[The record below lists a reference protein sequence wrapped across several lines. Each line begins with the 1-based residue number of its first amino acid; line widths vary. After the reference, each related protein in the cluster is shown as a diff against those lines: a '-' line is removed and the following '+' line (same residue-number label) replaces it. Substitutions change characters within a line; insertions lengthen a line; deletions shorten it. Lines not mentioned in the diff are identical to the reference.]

1 MRLKWRVTLIISLTL
16 LIFSSLLGGI
26 IYYKVTK
33 VIEMKISNELN
44 TNSNMGLLILDKK
57 YQGSWKVQDGK
68 LYKGDNLINED
79 YSVIDEIK
87 EKTGMYVTIFMGDTR
102 VATNVKDKTGKRS
115 IGTKASEAV
124 IQKVIKD
131 GNSYIGRVNIQGID
145 VQANYVPLKD
155 KDGNVIGMWFVGIAQ
170 EDVQKELTAM
180 AIYIGGFSIAVIIIG
195 VFIAFGIAKY
205 ITKDLEILENKI
217 EVFST
222 GDFSIE
228 IDKKVLGRKDEIG
241 NISKAV
247 GGMQEGIKSIVKK
260 VMEETRSIEDNI
272 NTINSRLDNLHV
284 DIESISSTTQQLS
297 AGLEETS
304 ASAQE
309 MNENSEVIETSIEET
324 SEKAKS
330 GKDASEQIK
339 KRAEELKIKA
349 VNSQRIAQ
357 DIYDKTQ
364 KNIIVSI
371 EKARSIEKIKLL
383 SETILTIAS
392 QTNLLA
398 LNAAIE
404 AASAGE
410 AGRGFS
416 VVAEEVR
423 KLAENSQSAATE
435 IQNVTKLVIDS
446 VDNLTE
452 DSKNMLKFMD
462 DTVFNDYNVFVKTGE
477 QYRQDAVFVEKLVSD
492 FSSTSEELAKSIS
505 NMVTTINE
513 ITSAANDGA
522 MGSTNIA
529 EKTMTMVENVNKLVE
544 EAIYTKNSS
553 ESLEKSISKFKI

>member
-1 MRLKWRVTLIISLTL
+1 MKLKWRITLIISITL

-33 VIEMKISNELN
+33 VIEMKISNELD

-102 VATNVKDKTGKRS
+102 VATNVKDKDGKRS

-124 IQKVIKD
+124 IDKVIKG
-131 GNSYIGRVNIQGID
+131 GNSFEGKVNIQGID

-170 EDVQKELTAM
+170 EDIQKELTAM
-180 AIYIGGFSIAVIIIG
+180 AIYIGGFSVAVIIIG
-195 VFIAFGIAKY
+195 AFIAFGIAKY
-205 ITKDLEILENKI
+205 ITNDLEMLKNKI
-217 EVFST
+217 EVFSS
-222 GDFSIE
+222 GDFSSD
-228 IDKKVLGRKDEIG
+228 IDKKLLGRKDEIG
-241 NISKAV
+241 KISKAV
-247 GGMQEGIKSIVKK
+247 AGMQEGIISIVQR
-260 VMEETRSIEDNI
+260 VMEETKSIEDNVES
-272 NTINSRLDNLHV
+272 INSRLNNLQV
-284 DIESISSTTQQLS
+284 DIESISSTTEELS

-309 MNENSEVIETSIEET
+309 MNETSEMIEASIEET

-330 GKDASEQIK
+330 GKDASEKIK

-364 KNIIVSI
+364 KNMNVSI
-371 EKARSIEKIKLL
+371 EKAKSIEKIKLL
-383 SETILTIAS
+383 SQTILTIAS

-452 DSKNMLKFMD
+452 DSKNMLEFMD
-462 DTVFNDYNVFVKTGE
+462 TTVFNDYNVFVETGE
-477 QYRQDAVFVEKLVSD
+477 QYREDAVFVEKLVSD
-492 FSSTSEELAKSIS
+492 FSATSDELARSIS

-529 EKTMTMVENVNKLVE
+529 EKTMVMVESVNKLVE
-544 EAIYTKNSS
+544 EAVYTKNSS